1 MKNIRTTFKKMEL
14 AVILLAV
21 ACIFLSAFKQNNSFS
36 KVVSGLYADTTEPF
50 SDSIL
55 PGKGLKEHSFLYAG
69 EWDTRSNL
77 QTIKIVN
84 GGKVVWTYG
93 FPIRDSN
100 NTIQELGDASMMA
113 DGNIVFSGKTFAA
126 IITHDKKIIWRY
138 TAPKG
143 SEIHTAQ
150 PIGKDRVLIM
160 QNGNPVK
167 PKLMI
172 FNTATNVVEK
182 EMEIPTTNPDNPHG
196 QFRHIRM
203 TKAGTFLI
211 PNMSGKVIE
220 YDANGKEIWQVTAPS
235 AWAAVRLK
243 NGNTLISGDSK
254 GFAREVN
261 PQGET
266 VWEFTQKDVPN
277 IRIFNIQE
285 LTRLDNGNTIICNWC
300 AGMKNIE
307 DWPKTVQV
315 LEVTRDKKV
324 VWALRSWDGGNDLG
338 PSSSIQLLD
347 QKGAMEKFE
356 IQR

>member
-1 MKNIRTTFKKMEL
+1 MKLIILIIVTAGTLVLFSNRQNSTVSKKT
-14 AVILLAV
+14 
-21 ACIFLSAFKQNNSFS
+21 
-36 KVVSGLYADTTEPF
+36 GLIYTDTTSPY

-55 PGKGLKEHSFLYAG
+55 PGKGLNEHPFLYAG
-69 EWDTRSNL
+69 EWDTRNNL
-77 QTIKIVN
+77 QTIKVVR
-84 GGKVVWTYG
+84 GGKVVWRYG

-100 NTIQELGDASMMA
+100 DVIQELGDASMLKN
-113 DGNIVFSGKTFAA
+113 GNIVFTGKTFAA
-126 IITHDKKIIWRY
+126 IITPEKKIIWRY

-150 PIGKDRVLIM
+150 PIGNDRILIM

-182 EMEIPTTNPDNPHG
+182 ELEIPTANPDNPHG

-220 YDANGKEIWQVTAPS
+220 YDASGKEIWSVTMPG

-243 NGNTLISGDSK
+243 NGNTLISGDGK

-261 PQGET
+261 PQGEI
-266 VWEFTQKDVPN
+266 VWEFTQKDVPS

-300 AGMKNIE
+300 AGMKNTD
-307 DWPKTVQV
+307 DWRKTVQV
-315 LEVTRDKKV
+315 LEVTKDKKL
-324 VWALRSWDGGNDLG
+324 VWALRSWDGDNDLG
-338 PSSSIQLLD
+338 PASSIHLLD
-347 QKGAMEKFE
+347 QKGWMEEFGL
-356 IQR
+356 QR